1 MDGSRRDTCLIS
13 GHFPLRLPH
22 GKSRASAQRCMTGR
36 KLVGIARS
44 AASYN
49 FCRLDFQ
56 PALRPD
62 ERGQTSGRA
71 PTHPLQ
77 VSFARGS
84 RGTTLKKWRWR
95 LISIP
100 DYIIT
105 SAKHEMY
112 RHGGMTPTLIVCG
125 TRKT

>member
-1 MDGSRRDTCLIS
+1 MKKIWFAKKKRILAAT
-13 GHFPLRLPH
+13 LRSV
-22 GKSRASAQRCMTGR
+22 GKVFRGAQRCTTGR
-36 KLVGIARS
+36 KLAGIARS

-56 PALRPD
+56 PARRPD

-84 RGTTLKKWRWR
+84 RGTTLRNGGGD
-95 LISIP
+95 LYQYP
-100 DYIIT
+100 LT
-105 SAKHEMY
+105 S
-112 RHGGMTPTLIVCG
+112 
-125 TRKT
+125 